1 VNNWKER
8 YIEACKIR
16 KQEREVREKDYNDE
30 EENDDEV
37 LTDVLGKEQL
47 GPGYWKGFLKRNK
60 HRLVSKKGQKYAL
73 DRKDWSTYR
82 NMYKMYN
89 EIYAEMTEAGV
100 AVELEEPIWVDKDGN
115 EVNQQSQ
122 AVGRKITHRIIHPDY
137 TLHADE
143 VGGDTSQKGD
153 GHVGGVKFLTAPD
166 TIPTTGTADNDN
178 HFTTMC
184 FTAGNGKPVMCVV
197 IMTGVQ
203 QKTEHEIG
211 IDILADMVGTID
223 DPDYYDN
230 NIGPGK
236 RFPGGPTC
244 EFRGKKV
251 PCMVRWSKKG
261 GITSEILTDCLRTM
275 DELELFPRIDGL
287 RPFFI
292 VDGHGSRLELPFLNY
307 INDPE
312 HEWCV
317 CLGVPYG
324 TCCEKLLPIVI
335 TSPPQFCR
343 LSTSPRVWPG
353 RAWQQSYRI
362 MTMYQACASLPSP
375 PVSDDEDAGGNDV

>member
-8 YIEACKIR
+8 YIEA
-16 KQEREVREKDYNDE
+16 
-30 EENDDEV
+30 
-37 LTDVLGKEQL
+37 DVLGKEQL